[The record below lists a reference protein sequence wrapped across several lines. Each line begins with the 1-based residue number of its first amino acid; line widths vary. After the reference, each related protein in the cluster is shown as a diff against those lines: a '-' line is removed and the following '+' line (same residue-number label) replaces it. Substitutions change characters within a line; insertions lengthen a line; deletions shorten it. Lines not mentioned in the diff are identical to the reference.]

1 MYYDGWRTVAKPE
14 CILNKKI
21 FPLLPIREVAIGKVN
36 YKKASLVLLIYYKG
50 AICRAFITKNYI

>member
-1 MYYDGWRTVAKPE
+1 MAKPE